1 MDDQLLKQGVGEA
14 GRSSRW
20 LLLVPFL
27 VALVVHAPG
36 LGHGFVGDDDI
47 LILNNTQ
54 ITSPISLREL
64 LLTDWFNRNQGEG
77 GIGYYRPLIK
87 ASFRATYALTGADP
101 LPYHA
106 VNILFH
112 GVTALALA
120 LVLRRFTSPLAAAV
134 GASLFAAHPST
145 VEAVAI
151 VTSRSDV
158 FAGAFVLLSLAAF
171 LRWRESS
178 HGGWLAAALATSV
191 LAYGSKESALFLPVL
206 LAVGARVRGE
216 RTRGV
221 LRAVAPF
228 LVVLAAFVLVRT
240 QAARTMPLPN
250 PLAEL
255 SVAVRG
261 LAVLEVLGQYL
272 SPLLL
277 GRSVLFYPRVPQGP
291 LSFGVLMGLVVV
303 IGAAVVLVRS
313 RLRTPTS
320 LALVL
325 GGVSL
330 APVLAIWLLHVP
342 MWRDELPMADRWL
355 YLPCTALGMLVAL
368 VLQRLPPRA
377 GLLGGSALVAAFAS
391 LTALHTP
398 HFATRDTLM
407 AYFVEECQGRDLST
421 LSPSDRV
428 MFHTASASALKR
440 EGQLP
445 EALAHAR
452 AAAAEAEWLP
462 ESWQLI
468 GMLELELGHPEKASA
483 ALERLLSPAF
493 ESSPEALAQQR
504 DYSNDSIARLNRPP
518 LYALLAE
525 TYAAQGKWEQAARA
539 MQQAARQSREG
550 ALVATY
556 RSHEARAWER
566 AGRIAESRAAWD
578 EVLRLEP
585 THPDATREGAR
596 LDAVARPQP

>member
-1 MDDQLLKQGVGEA
+1 MDDQLLKQGNQQA

-20 LLLVPFL
+20 LLLIPFL
-27 VALVVHAPG
+27 VALAIHSPG

-87 ASFRATYALTGADP
+87 ASFRATYALAGANP

-106 VNILFH
+106 VNVLFH

-120 LVLRRFTSPLAAAV
+120 LVLRRFTSPRAAAV

-178 HGGWLAAALATSV
+178 HRGWLAAALATSL
-191 LAYGSKESALFLPVL
+191 LAYGSKESALFLPAL
-206 LAVGARVRGE
+206 LAVSARVKGE
-216 RTRGV
+216 PPRVV

-228 LVVLAAFVLVRT
+228 LVVLAGFLLVRT
-240 QAARTMPLPN
+240 QAAHTVPLPN
-250 PLAEL
+250 TLAEL
-255 SVAVRG
+255 PVAVRG
-261 LAVLEVLGQYL
+261 LAVLEVVGQYL
-272 SPLLL
+272 APLLL
-277 GRSVLFYPRVPQGP
+277 GRSVLFYPRVPEGP
-291 LSFGVLMGLVVV
+291 LSLGVLLGL
-303 IGAAVVLVRS
+303 AVVLAGVVALVRS
-313 RLRTPTS
+313 RLRSPVS

-325 GGVSL
+325 GGLSL

-355 YLPCTALGMLVAL
+355 YIPCAALGMLVAL
-368 VLQRLPPRA
+368 VLDRLSPRA

-407 AYFVEECQGRDLST
+407 DYFVEECQGRDLAS

-428 MFHTASASALKR
+428 MFHTAQASALKR
-440 EGQLP
+440 EGRLA
-445 EALAHAR
+445 EALEHAR
-452 AAAAEAEWLP
+452 AAVGEAEWLP
-462 ESWQLI
+462 EGWQHV

-483 ALERLLSPAF
+483 ALERLLSPEF
-493 ESSPEALAQQR
+493 ESAPAAWRQRR
-504 DYSNDSIARLNRPP
+504 DYSNDSMERMNRPP

-525 TYAAQGKWEQAARA
+525 SYAAQGKWEQAARA
-539 MQQAARQSREG
+539 MQQAARMSG
-550 ALVATY
+550 DGGLVAIY
-556 RSHEARAWER
+556 RSHEANAWER
-566 AGRIAESRAAWD
+566 AGRIVEARAAWD

-585 THPDATREGAR
+585 AHPDAARQRAR
-596 LDAVARPQP
+596 LDAVAQPVP